1 MKREIIWAFVAG
13 LAVCWWINSGGSQP
27 NPQPEQ
33 DRPVLRWIA
42 RAAKSFLWIALVA
55 ERSPVEQPYMVHAK
69 IGDDGHTVL
78 DHSQG
83 W

>member
-42 RAAKSFLWIALVA
+42 RAAKGFLWIALVA
-55 ERSPVEQPYMVHAK
+55 ERPPVEQPYIVHGK

>member
-1 MKREIIWAFVAG
+1 MKKEIVWAFVAG
-13 LAVCWWINSGGSQP
+13 IVLCWWTSSSP
-27 NPQPEQ
+27 AKPDPTPT

-55 ERSPVEQPYMVHAK
+55 ERQPTDKQCIVHTSV
-69 IGDDGHTVL
+69 GDDGFAVV